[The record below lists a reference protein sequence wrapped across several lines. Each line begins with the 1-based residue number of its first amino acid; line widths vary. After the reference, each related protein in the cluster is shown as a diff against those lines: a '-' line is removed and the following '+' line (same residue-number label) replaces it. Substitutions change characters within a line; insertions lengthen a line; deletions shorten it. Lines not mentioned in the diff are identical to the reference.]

1 MPRHV
6 RKGDTVMVTS
16 GSSKG
21 QVGEIMRVLTKFDK
35 VLVKGINLQTKHLR
49 PTRESPQGGIITKEM
64 PLHISKVS
72 PVVDGKAVRVGFRT
86 DADGS
91 KVRIARHAG
100 KELKVLGIVHQ
111 ARDGKGAVIT
121 KPAPAPKPSV
131 KPEAAPAKPKS
142 VKPKATKAGAAAST
156 EKKPAKAAKAKSAK

>member
-21 QVGEIMRVLTKFDK
+21 QIGEIIRVITKLDK
-35 VLVKGINLQTKHLR
+35 VLVKGINLSTKHVK
-49 PTRESPQGGIITKEM
+49 PTRAAPQGGIITKEM

-86 DADGS
+86 EKDGS
-91 KVRIARHAG
+91 KVRVARHAG
-100 KELKVLGIVHQ
+100 KELKVLGSIRTGE
-111 ARDGKGAVIT
+111 ASGK
-121 KPAPAPKPSV
+121 
-131 KPEAAPAKPKS
+131 
-142 VKPKATKAGAAAST
+142 
-156 EKKPAKAAKAKSAK
+156 KKTSKKK